1 MSSSAFQM
9 GRASLIQRSEASFLA
24 LIDAQCEA
32 WLLSDESALTDQ
44 AILASIQRSVCD
56 YYRLNLSRKV
66 DRLD

>member
-1 MSSSAFQM
+1 MEK
-9 GRASLIQRSEASFLA
+9 ASLMQRSEASFLA